1 MPRTQRR
8 PRRRL
13 SNPRRG
19 AAARPA
25 RTVARLRVR
34 HIIPY
39 GVLCTECHDYRRQH
53 HTLRPLGDEEAL
65 RRCALLGHDLAPV
78 AARTDDRRRWRCQR
92 AGCHDTL
99 VDYRQRAEDPPQWM
113 ASLQQN
119 RENPR

>member
-1 MPRTQRR
+1 
-8 PRRRL
+8 
-13 SNPRRG
+13 
-19 AAARPA
+19 
-25 RTVARLRVR
+25 VARLRVR

-99 VDYRQRAEDPPQWM
+99 VDYRQRAEDPPQWIG
-113 ASLQQN
+113 AARDHRCHGGKPKQLGLALI
-119 RENPR
+119 PLDPAD